1 MAAPTPTPR
10 VVPSGIFLRDGFS
23 SLITFANDTDIDLW
37 EKTVKPPGLDG
48 GEKVETSTMHSI
60 AYRTFGPRELITMTP
75 ASMLCAYDPIVY
87 DQIVAI
93 INDETTITV
102 TFADGSTLAFYGYLQ
117 KFEPTDCA
125 EGSQPEATV
134 TIEVTNTDYA
144 NSWVEAGPVLTSVAG
159 T

>member
-10 VVPSGIFLRDGFS
+10 VVPPGIFLRDGFS

-48 GEKVETSTMHSI
+48 GEKVETTTMHNTTW
-60 AYRTFGPRELITMTP
+60 RTFGPRELITMM
-75 ASMLCAYDPIVY
+75 AAGMLVAYDPICY
-87 DQIVAI
+87 DQVIAI
-93 INDETTITV
+93 INDPTTITV
-102 TFADGSTLAFYGYLQ
+102 TWMEGSTLAFFGYLQ

-134 TIEVTNTDYA
+134 VIEATNTDHE
-144 NSWVEAGPVLTSVAG
+144 NGWVEAAPVLTSVAG